1 MQIEVYQGWCGG
13 KNLGD
18 IGAKVPNSLK
28 RLLNKSP
35 NINKLNLNI
44 VKLYTKGDSTAVEIT
59 NDVAQIEKYASIAEK
74 WGYRKAQASLMRQ
87 LKKIA
92 EEKNEL

>member
-1 MQIEVYQGWCGG
+1 MR
-13 KNLGD
+13 
-18 IGAKVPNSLK
+18 

-35 NINKLNLNI
+35 NINKLNLNK
-44 VKLYTKGDSTAVEIT
+44 VKLYTQGESTAVEIT
-59 NDVAQIEKYASIAEK
+59 NDVAQIEKYAAISEK